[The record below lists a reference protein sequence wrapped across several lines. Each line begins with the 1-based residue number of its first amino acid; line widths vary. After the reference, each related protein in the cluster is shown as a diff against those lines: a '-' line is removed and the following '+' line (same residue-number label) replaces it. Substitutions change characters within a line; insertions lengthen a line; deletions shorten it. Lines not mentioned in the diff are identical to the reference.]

1 MEEEKMSGIV
11 CAIRGGPSSQLTIA
25 QAVTLAQESS
35 LPLHFLYVVNLDFLK
50 RTISSR
56 IHTISEQMQLMG
68 ESILFAAQAQ
78 AQEQGVTAQ
87 GIVRQGDV
95 GEEIVALC
103 HELKADYLVLGQPQ
117 TGGEED
123 NVFTRAM
130 LQEFIERLE
139 DQTGARVILTR
150 GGSA

>member
-1 MEEEKMSGIV
+1 MEGESMSGIV

-35 LPLHFLYVVNLDFLK
+35 LPVHFLYVVNLDFLK
-50 RTISSR
+50 RTTSSR
-56 IHTISEQMQLMG
+56 VHTISEQMQLMG
-68 ESILFAAQAQ
+68 ESILLAAQAQ
-78 AQEQGVTAQ
+78 AQEQGVTAK

-95 GEEIVALC
+95 GEQIVAVC
-103 HELKADYLVLGQPQ
+103 HELEADYLVLGRPQ
-117 TGGEED
+117 TGGEEE

-139 DQTGARVILTR
+139 NQTGARVILPREGTE
-150 GGSA
+150 